1 MVLISTTGYF
11 FREHNFRIE
20 DDLMRIAMFGD
31 VIGQPGRTAA
41 MEKVRELKTSGKVD
55 FVVLNGENAAGGIGL
70 TPEIGHD
77 ILRSGADV
85 ITSGNH
91 IWNKK
96 DMVAVLNEERHIL
109 RPYNYPKTTPGR
121 GFTAVNCDGYR
132 LGVLNLQGRTF
143 MQAIDCPFKSAD
155 EVIDAYGS
163 EVDAIVVD
171 FHAEATSEKQA
182 LGMYLDG
189 RVSAVV
195 GTHTHVQTADER
207 ILTNGTAYI
216 TDLGMCGPV
225 NSVIGMSYETSIA
238 KFLSGTPTRFEVAK
252 GQVMLCYVVI
262 DIDHSTGKARSIDRI
277 MDVG

>member
-1 MVLISTTGYF
+1 
-11 FREHNFRIE
+11 
-20 DDLMRIAMFGD
+20 MRIAMFGD